1 MSLIPSISS
10 LRESMVNVTRRFPVA
25 CIFAVLLAFA
35 LIIMIWCEEYRGV
48 AVYYLTAG
56 FLLSLM
62 LSLWAEEYHRPRVV
76 WTVAIAA
83 HALLLI
89 DTVILWNSVS
99 TRFNYALYIARS
111 AVYVALIL
119 GILFLSFYKEKNDVK
134 AWNFTRRMLIA
145 VVRSFL
151 IGGVMTAGIEGLLAG
166 IQGLFNIEIDSKLY
180 ASLAI
185 LSGLLL
191 PLLLLL
197 SRVPE
202 GDGKHDTSVITS
214 RVLTGTTRYLFIPL
228 VACYM
233 LVLYLYLAKILFT
246 WELPKSSISTLVTV
260 MMFGIIAIEFLLYPA
275 MRSEGSKT
283 FERWVVRWFPILALP
298 LVILMTVGI
307 VRRFSDYG
315 ITVNRLY
322 ILTLNLWFYAV
333 CIGLFVNKAR
343 RIHWISLSFGAIL
356 LLTSAQP
363 MNICEIVKR
372 HYKQQINDVM
382 AQYKPEKLPMSS
394 DVYKQWMQSLPEDVA
409 LRTRDQ
415 LRYLDNNYKDQTSV
429 WLEDDVPMWWFP
441 SSKEEEEKEFF
452 SYRSSNNYVLLPQG
466 YKCLFSKDRNYYEPS
481 DKSINDS
488 IFTLTAEGMVE
499 EKLTFEINL
508 NEFERKKGQG
518 IDSNPLYFR
527 EKQRG
532 DSVILTFDRLIIDG
546 DSQKVTISYRARIFY
561 K

>member
-1 MSLIPSISS
+1 
-10 LRESMVNVTRRFPVA
+10 MVNVTRRFPAA
-25 CIFAVLLAFA
+25 CAFAFLLAFA
-35 LIIMIWCEEYRGV
+35 LIIMVWREEYRGV

-62 LSLWAEEYHRPRVV
+62 LSLWAEEYHRPKVM
-76 WTVAIAA
+76 WTVTIAA
-83 HALLLI
+83 HALLFI
-89 DTVILWNSVS
+89 DAIILWNTVS
-99 TRFNYALYIARS
+99 TKFNDELYIARS

-134 AWNFTRRMLIA
+134 AWNFTRRMIIA
-145 VVRSFL
+145 LVLSFL
-151 IGGVMTAGIEGLLAG
+151 IGSVMTAGIEGLLAG
-166 IQGLFNIEIDSKLY
+166 IQSLFNIEIDSKLF
-180 ASLAI
+180 ASVAI

-197 SRVPE
+197 ARVPE
-202 GDGKHDTSVITS
+202 GESKHDESIVTS
-214 RVLTGTTRYLFIPL
+214 RFLTGTTRYLFIPL

-233 LVLYLYLAKILFT
+233 LVLYGYLATILVN
-246 WELPKSSISTLVTV
+246 WELPKGTISWLVST

-275 MRSEGSKT
+275 MRGEDTKT

-322 ILTLNLWFYAV
+322 ILTLNLWFYIV
-333 CIGLFVNKAR
+333 CIGLYLSKAR
-343 RIHWISLSFGAIL
+343 RIHWIPLSFGAIL

-363 MNICEIVKR
+363 MNYCEIVKR
-372 HYKQQINDVM
+372 HYKQQISDVM
-382 AQYKPEKLPMSS
+382 AQYKPEHLPMTS
-394 DVYKQWMQSLPEDVA
+394 DEYKQWMQSLPEDVA

-429 WLEDDVPMWWFP
+429 WLDDDIPMWWTP
-441 SSKEEEEKEFF
+441 PSKEEEEEKEIF
-452 SYRSSNNYVLLPQG
+452 SYRKSNDYVLLPQG

-481 DKSINDS
+481 DRSINDS
-488 IFTLTAEGMVE
+488 IFTLIAEGMVE
-499 EKLTFEINL
+499 ENLTFQINL
-508 NEFERKKGQG
+508 NEFERKKKQG
-518 IDSNPLYFR
+518 IDTHPLYFS
-527 EKQRG
+527 EQQRG
-532 DSVILTFDRLIIDG
+532 DSVILTFDRLSIEG
-546 DSQKVTISYRARIFY
+546 DNQKVTISYRARIFY